1 MYFYTRSRVSF
12 CQSDAAAAAAAAADA
27 VAVDA
32 DAADAKLR
40 SAVRAGSKPNPITFI
55 RAK

>member
-12 CQSDAAAAAAAAADA
+12 CQSDAATAAAATDA